1 MDREKMAHDLSLAF
15 AVSHQKVSEDNPQA
29 QLQKMLEDYCSAYG
43 FFRTL
48 SDEFIE
54 ELIHRGE

>member
-1 MDREKMAHDLSLAF
+1 MDREKMAHALSLAF
-15 AVSHQKVSEDNPQA
+15 AQSRQEVDNDDPKN

-54 ELIHRGE
+54 ELIRRGE